1 MTARRLLRAL
11 GLLSALAVLALSA
24 TLAACGTS
32 TTNDLNVTEGQ
43 PVQLGD
49 LQYNVLFSRF
59 LNPYDVEDKEYL
71 VGQPPPAADQLYLG
85 VFVQILNKSKDH
97 ATVLPSGW
105 TVVDTE
111 HNRYQPLP
119 SPSPD
124 ALHLGTPIGPED
136 QAPALDSTPQSGP
149 IEGSLVLFL
158 IPEAATQNRP
168 LELLIPGPG
177 GPATVTLDI

>member
-1 MTARRLLRAL
+1 L
-11 GLLSALAVLALSA
+11 LALSGA
-24 TLAACGTS
+24 LTACGGS

-59 LNPYDVEDKEYL
+59 LDPYDLEDREYL
-71 VGQPPPAADQLYLG
+71 VGQPPPTANQLYLG
-85 VFVQILNKSKDH
+85 VFVQIINKNKDSS
-97 ATVLPSGW
+97 TVLPSGW

-119 SPSPD
+119 SQSPY
-124 ALHLGTPIGPED
+124 ALHLGEPLGPDD
-136 QAPALDSTPQSGP
+136 QAPALDSPAQSGP
-149 IEGSLVLFL
+149 IEGSLVLFSV
-158 IPEAATQNRP
+158 PDAATQNRP

>member
-1 MTARRLLRAL
+1 MTARRPLRAL

-24 TLAACGTS
+24 ALAACGTS
-32 TTNDLNVTEGQ
+32 ITNDLDVTEGQ

-59 LNPYDVEDKEYL
+59 LNPYDIEDRQYL
-71 VGQPPPAADQLYLG
+71 VGQAIPAADQLYLG
-85 VFVQILNKSKDH
+85 VFVQVLNKSKDR
-97 ATVLPSGW
+97 ATVVPSGW

-111 HNRYQPLP
+111 HTRYQPLP
-119 SPSPD
+119 SQSPD
-124 ALHLGTPIGPED
+124 ALALGKPIGPED
-136 QAPALDSTPQSGP
+136 QAPALDSPAQSGP

-158 IPEAATQNRP
+158 ITEGATQNRP

-177 GPATVTLDI
+177 GPAKVTLDI